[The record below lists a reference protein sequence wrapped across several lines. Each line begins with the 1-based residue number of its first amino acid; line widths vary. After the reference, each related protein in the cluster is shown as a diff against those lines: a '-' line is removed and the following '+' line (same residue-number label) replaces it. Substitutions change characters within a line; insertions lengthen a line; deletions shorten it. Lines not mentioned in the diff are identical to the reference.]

1 MGIDR
6 VTTQKGA
13 CKVDGKS
20 REWLELHYS
29 PSRWS
34 KRMTADKVV
43 ENHVKV
49 CSINSAST
57 KQNLRGELNLSYG
70 ANNAKMDIFYPM
82 TEDQDST
89 PVIVFIH
96 GGYWQEGSK
105 DIYSFISNS
114 WTQAGCIAAVVGYN
128 LAPEVSLDNMVTEIQ
143 HAVEF
148 VAKKFPK
155 SKLFLCGHSA
165 GAHLCAMMSLTNWN
179 NNLLVSQ
186 AIHGMCLLSGVFDLV
201 PLINTYINDAVSLDV
216 SSASRNS
223 PQRILQQSSPTI
235 RCPTLVVVEEHG
247 SPEFTRQ
254 SKEYVENLTT
264 HGVQCSFI
272 ESPGVD
278 HFNLIENMVNPEDFL
293 CKEILK
299 LVPGKTFQVQE

>member
-6 VTTQKGA
+6 VTTQRRTS
-13 CKVDGKS
+13 KVDRKS

-49 CSINSAST
+49 CSFYSETT
-57 KQNLRGELNLSYG
+57 KQNLRSELNLSFG

-82 TEDQDST
+82 IEDQVST
-89 PVIVFIH
+89 PVIMFIH

-105 DIYSFISNS
+105 DIYSFVGNS

-128 LAPEVSLDNMVTEIQ
+128 LAPEVSLDDMVTEIQ
-143 HAVEF
+143 GAVKF
-148 VAKKFPK
+148 VTEKFPK

-165 GAHLCAMMSLTNWN
+165 GAHLCAMMALTNWK
-179 NNLLVSQ
+179 NNLSVPQ
-186 AIHGMCLLSGVFDLV
+186 AIHGMCLLSGVFDLI
-201 PLINTYINDAVSLDV
+201 PLINTYINDAVCLDE

-254 SKEYVENLTT
+254 SKEYVEILTT
-264 HGVQCSFI
+264 HGMQCSFI

-278 HFNLIENMVNPEDFL
+278 HFNLIENMVDPEDFL